1 MPAAVISRAHFLC
14 LTLTLVL
21 GGCMFGPDYRRPETE
36 IPKTFRFDNKQT
48 QDIAD
53 IMWWEQFQDPVM
65 NDLIKAALA
74 ENKNVGVAA
83 ARIMEFQGHYG
94 ATRSELFPQIGG
106 QGTGKHHHSNALTL
120 PPPLASNTTRSWDLY
135 TVSINASWEL
145 DIWGRIRR
153 LSEAARAQLL
163 ASEEGRRATILTLVS
178 SVAASYI
185 NLRALDQQLEIARN
199 TAVSRAQSVEVF
211 ELRFSGGVI
220 SQMELSQI
228 QSQYEVA
235 AAAIPPLESQIA
247 QQENALSVLLG
258 RPPGPISRGREL
270 KELNLPLVS
279 AGLPS
284 ELLMRRPD
292 LQQAEQKLIAA
303 NAEVGAARALY
314 LPRISLTGLLGV
326 ASNHL
331 SGMFSSPARIA
342 AFGVMTSIPIFTAG
356 GIAGQVKQAEGR
368 HQQALLQYEQSI
380 LVAFKEVEDA
390 LISVQKTRE
399 QLVPQGR
406 RVNALRNYMEMARL
420 RYDEGYTSYIEVLDS
435 ERSLFEA
442 ETSFARIQGTVFDSL
457 INLYMVLGGGWV
469 AEADQVAKQAAPVK
483 N

>member
-1 MPAAVISRAHFLC
+1 MPNSVISPARLLC
-14 LTLTLVL
+14 LTLMLML
-21 GGCMFGPDYRRPETE
+21 GGCMFGPDYRRPE
-36 IPKTFRFDNKQT
+36 IDAPKTFRFDNKQT

-53 IMWWEQFQDPVM
+53 TMWWEQFQDPVM

-106 QGTGKHHHSNALTL
+106 QVGARHNNLNSLTL
-120 PPPLASNTTRSWDLY
+120 PPPLASDITRSWNLY

-178 SVAASYI
+178 SVASSYI
-185 NLRALDQQLEIARN
+185 NLLALDRQLEIAKR

-211 ELRFSGGVI
+211 ELRFAGGVI
-220 SQMELSQI
+220 SQMELAQI
-228 QSQYEVA
+228 RSQYEVA

-258 RPPGPISRGREL
+258 RPPGPIPRGREL
-270 KELNLPLVS
+270 KELNLPVVS

-284 ELLMRRPD
+284 ELLVRRPD

-303 NAEVGAARALY
+303 NAEIGAARALY

-326 ASNHL
+326 ASNNL
-331 SGMFSSPARIA
+331 SGMFSSPARLA

-368 HQQALLQYEQSI
+368 HQQALLQYEQAI

-399 QLVPQGR
+399 QLIPQGR
-406 RVNALRNYMEMARL
+406 RVNALRDYMEMARL

-435 ERSLFEA
+435 ERSLFDA
-442 ETSFARIQGTVFDSL
+442 ETNFAQIQGTVFGSL

-469 AEADQVAKQAAPVK
+469 AEADQVSKQAVPVK

>member
-1 MPAAVISRAHFLC
+1 
-14 LTLTLVL
+14 
-21 GGCMFGPDYRRPETE
+21 
-36 IPKTFRFDNKQT
+36 
-48 QDIAD
+48 
-53 IMWWEQFQDPVM
+53 
-65 NDLIKAALA
+65 
-74 ENKNVGVAA
+74 
-83 ARIMEFQGHYG
+83 
-94 ATRSELFPQIGG
+94 
-106 QGTGKHHHSNALTL
+106 
-120 PPPLASNTTRSWDLY
+120 
-135 TVSINASWEL
+135 VSINASWEL

-178 SVAASYI
+178 SVASSYI
-185 NLRALDQQLEIARN
+185 NLLALDRQLEIAKR
-199 TAVSRAQSVEVF
+199 TAASRAQSVEVF
-211 ELRFSGGVI
+211 ELRFAGGVI
-220 SQMELSQI
+220 SQMELAQI

-258 RPPGPISRGREL
+258 RPPGPIPRGREL
-270 KELNLPLVS
+270 KELNLPVVS

-284 ELLMRRPD
+284 ELLVRRPD

-303 NAEVGAARALY
+303 NAEIGAARALY

-331 SGMFSSPARIA
+331 SGMFSSPARLA
-342 AFGVMTSIPIFTAG
+342 AFGVVTSIPIFTAG

-368 HQQALLQYEQSI
+368 HQQALLQYEQAI

-399 QLVPQGR
+399 QLTPQSR
-406 RVNALRNYMEMARL
+406 RVDALRDYNEMARL

-442 ETSFARIQGTVFDSL
+442 ETSFAQIQGTVFGSL
-457 INLYMVLGGGWV
+457 INLYMELGGGWV
-469 AEADQVAKQAAPVK
+469 AEADQVSKQAVPVK

>member
-1 MPAAVISRAHFLC
+1 MPNSVISPARLLC
-14 LTLTLVL
+14 LTLMLML

-53 IMWWEQFQDPVM
+53 TMWWEQFQDPVM

-106 QGTGKHHHSNALTL
+106 QVTGSHREINSLTL
-120 PPPLASNTTRSWDLY
+120 PPPLASNTKRSWEIY

-178 SVAASYI
+178 SVASSYI
-185 NLRALDQQLEIARN
+185 NLLALDRQLEIAKR
-199 TAVSRAQSVEVF
+199 TAASRAQSVEVF

-220 SQMELSQI
+220 SQMELAQI

-258 RPPGPISRGREL
+258 RPPGPIPRGREL
-270 KELNLPLVS
+270 KELNLPVVS

-284 ELLMRRPD
+284 ELLVRRPD

-303 NAEVGAARALY
+303 NAEIGAARALY

-331 SGMFSSPARIA
+331 SGMFSSPARLA

-368 HQQALLQYEQSI
+368 HQQALLQYEQAI

-399 QLVPQGR
+399 QLTPQGR
-406 RVNALRNYMEMARL
+406 RVNALRDYNEMARL

-442 ETSFARIQGTVFDSL
+442 ETSFAQIQSTVFGSL
-457 INLYMVLGGGWV
+457 INLYMVLGGGWI
-469 AEADQVAKQAAPVK
+469 AEADQVSKQAVPVK

>member
-1 MPAAVISRAHFLC
+1 MPNSVISPARLLC
-14 LTLTLVL
+14 LTLMLML
-21 GGCMFGPDYRRPETE
+21 GGCMFGPDYRRPE
-36 IPKTFRFDNKQT
+36 IDAPKAFRFDNKQV

-53 IMWWEQFQDPVM
+53 TMWWEQFQDPVM

-74 ENKNVGVAA
+74 ENKNVGIAA

-106 QGTGKHHHSNALTL
+106 QVGARHNKLNSLTL
-120 PPPLASNTTRSWDLY
+120 PPPLASNTTRSWELY

-178 SVAASYI
+178 SVASSYI
-185 NLRALDQQLEIARN
+185 NLLALDRQLEIAKR
-199 TAVSRAQSVEVF
+199 TAASRAQSVEVF
-211 ELRFSGGVI
+211 ELRFAGGVI
-220 SQMELSQI
+220 SQMELAQI

-258 RPPGPISRGREL
+258 RPPGPIPRGREL
-270 KELNLPLVS
+270 KELNLPVVS

-284 ELLMRRPD
+284 ELLVRRPD

-303 NAEVGAARALY
+303 NAEIGAARALY

-331 SGMFSSPARIA
+331 SGMFSSPARLA
-342 AFGVMTSIPIFTAG
+342 AFGVVTSIPIFTAG

-368 HQQALLQYEQSI
+368 HQQALLQYEQAI

-399 QLVPQGR
+399 QLTPQSR
-406 RVNALRNYMEMARL
+406 RVDALRDYNEMARL

-442 ETSFARIQGTVFDSL
+442 ETSFAQIQGTVFGSL

-469 AEADQVAKQAAPVK
+469 AEADQVSKQAVPV
-483 N
+483 NN